1 MDELRNNT
9 IQTLGPKIEEGIYDY
24 AIERLDKLGFEGQ
37 DDLPIDKLMFLYSQI
52 FAKVMLTKG
61 FNEELIAKD
70 PYNFCRVTREEL
82 NPEKWDTLYKNRTED
97 IVKKKG
103 AHRCPKCK
111 GWFTEYVE
119 VQTRAADE
127 AATIKISCE
136 CGYRW
141 KLN

>member
-1 MDELRNNT
+1 MDELRN
-9 IQTLGPKIEEGIYDY
+9 KIRTEHGVELEEGIYDY
-24 AIERLDKLGFEGQ
+24 AIDRLDRLGYEGQ
-37 DDLPIDKLMFLYSQI
+37 EDLPIDKLMILYNQI
-52 FAKVMLTKG
+52 FVKVMLTMEG
-61 FNEELIAKD
+61 NEELMRKD
-70 PYNFCRVTREEL
+70 PYNFCRITREQL
-82 NPEKWDTLYKNRTED
+82 NPEKWDLLYKNRTED

-127 AATIKISCE
+127 AATVKVSCE